1 MTLDRMSR
9 FILFAVLAISLVT
22 SAQAKPEFAGQDDGT
37 RAYARGDYA
46 AAANAFSRLAGN
58 GDPRARFFLGIMYS
72 EGTGVPRDDRRAA
85 HWLGLAAAQ
94 GDAAAA
100 HLLANTFVETCLS
113 E

>member
-1 MTLDRMSR
+1 MIIDRMSR
-9 FILFAVLAISLVT
+9 FILPAVLAVSLVT
-22 SAQAKPEFAGQDDGT
+22 STQAMSDTGQDEGT

-58 GDPRARFFLGIMYS
+58 GDPRAQFFLGIMYA

-85 HWLGLAAAQ
+85 HWLNLAAAQ

-100 HLLANTFVETCLS
+100 HLLANTYVETCLS

>member
-1 MTLDRMSR
+1 MSR
-9 FILFAVLAISLVT
+9 FILPAVLANSLVT
-22 SAQAKPEFAGQDDGT
+22 TAQAMPDSTDQDDGT

-58 GDPRARFFLGIMYS
+58 GDPRAQFFLGIMYA

-85 HWLGLAAAQ
+85 HWLNLAAAQ
-94 GDAAAA
+94 GDASAA
-100 HLLANTFVETCLS
+100 HLLANTYVETCLS